1 MVAFDSKEFLKTLTH
16 RPGVYRM
23 LDAEEKILYVGKA
36 RDLKKRVSSYF
47 RATGLAPKTE
57 ALMRL
62 VARVEVTVTHTE
74 NEALILE
81 NNLIKEHLPR
91 FNILLRDDKSYP
103 YILLTAEAWPRLA
116 YHRGAKRRKGRYF
129 GPYPSVGAVRES
141 LRLMQKVFRL
151 RQCEDSVF
159 NNRTRPCLQYQIER
173 CKAPC
178 VNLVSADEYRDDV
191 RHTELFL
198 EGRST
203 ALVEELVAEM
213 TQASEQQQYEQ
224 AAQLRDQVQALRRVQ
239 ERQYISGERGDLDV
253 VVAVTDAGVACV
265 QVFLFRGGQSLGN
278 RAFFPQHVE
287 QTTEAEILAA
297 FLSQYYVARGDHNGI
312 PAEVLVN
319 VVPDDVA
326 LLEIA
331 LTEQAGRQVKIR
343 DQVRGDRARWR
354 DMALE
359 NARLALQQRLATRGG
374 VIARLEALQD
384 LLGMEVPPERIE
396 CFDISHTR
404 GEAPVA
410 SCVVFAQGESLRADY
425 RRFNLRDTKPG
436 DDYGAMREAL
446 TRRYQKIV
454 AGEGKLPDL
463 LLIDGGPG
471 QLKQAVDVLDELG
484 VQMGVSGVTLIGV
497 AKGEGRKAGL
507 ETLHRVDAPPLE
519 NLGHTAALNLILQV
533 RDEAHRFAITGHR
546 GRREKARRESALEE
560 IAGIGAKR
568 RQQLYQQFGGLQEIR
583 RAGVEDLARV
593 PGISRALA
601 QRIYDHFHA
610 G

>member
-1 MVAFDSKEFLKTLTH
+1 MVAFDPKEFLQSLTH

-23 LDAEEKILYVGKA
+23 LAADDNILYVGKA
-36 RDLKKRVSSYF
+36 RDLRKRVASYF
-47 RATGLAPKTE
+47 RGSGLSPKTE

-81 NNLIKEHLPR
+81 NNLIKEHRPR

-103 YILLTAEAWPRLA
+103 YILLTDEAWPRLA
-116 YHRGAKRRKGRYF
+116 YHRGATRRKGRYF

-141 LRLMQKVFRL
+141 LRLLQKVFRL

-159 NNRTRPCLQYQIER
+159 SNRTRPCLQYQIER

-178 VNLVSADEYRDDV
+178 VDLVSADEYRADV

-198 EGRST
+198 EGRSS
-203 ALVEELVAEM
+203 ALVEEL
-213 TQASEQQQYEQ
+213 ASEMERASGRLHYEQ

-253 VVAVTDAGVACV
+253 VAAASEAGVACV

-287 QTTEAEILAA
+287 QTTDAEILAA
-297 FLSQYYVARGDHNGI
+297 FLSQYYIARGDHNGI
-312 PAEVLVN
+312 PSEILVN
-319 VVPDDVA
+319 VQPEDAAFLEGA
-326 LLEIA
+326 LS
-331 LTEQAGRQVKIR
+331 EQAGRQVKIR
-343 DQVRGDRARWR
+343 DQVRGDRARWC

-359 NARLALQQRLATRGG
+359 NVRLALQQRLATRGG
-374 VIARLEALQD
+374 VLLRLEALQE
-384 LLGMEVPPERIE
+384 LLGMDVPPERME

-404 GEAPVA
+404 GEAAVA
-410 SCVVFAQGESLRADY
+410 SCVVFAQGEPLRADY

-446 TRRYQKIV
+446 TRRYQKLV

-471 QLKQAVDVLDELG
+471 QLTQAVAVLEELG
-484 VQMGVSGVTLIGV
+484 VQGVMLVGV

-507 ETLHRVDAPPLE
+507 ETLHRVGAPPLE
-519 NLGHTAALNLILQV
+519 NLGQTAALNLVLQV

-560 IAGIGAKR
+560 IPGIGAKR

-583 RAGVEDLARV
+583 RAGIEDLARV

-601 QRIYDHFHA
+601 QKIYDHFHA